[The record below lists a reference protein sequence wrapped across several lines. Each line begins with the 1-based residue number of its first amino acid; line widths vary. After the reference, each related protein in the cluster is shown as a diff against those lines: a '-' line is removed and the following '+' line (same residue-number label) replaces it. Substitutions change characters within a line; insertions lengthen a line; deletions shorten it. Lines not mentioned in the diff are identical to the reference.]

1 MIQLRSYIVIFMLLL
16 SVAAPAT
23 AEIFKWTDEQGKVHF
38 TDSPPKDQRVEQV
51 EVKVN
56 TYTAVEITPV
66 VERLG
71 RKDKVVMYSAAWCGI
86 CKKAKRYFQKKN
98 ISYIA
103 YDIEKSRSGK
113 RGYKL
118 LKGKGVPIIIVGDK
132 RMNGF
137 NVTKFEKFYAQQM
150 EKNTPAMNPAEGV

>member
-1 MIQLRSYIVIFMLLL
+1 MIKRRSYIMIIMLSLW
-16 SVAAPAT
+16 VATPAI
-23 AEIFKWTDEQGKVHF
+23 AEIFKWTDSKGKVHF
-38 TDSPPKDQRVEQV
+38 TDSPPKDQQVEQV

-56 TYTAVEITPV
+56 SYTAVEITPL

-86 CKKAKRYFQKKN
+86 CKKAKQYFQQKS
-98 ISYIA
+98 IPYIV

-118 LKGKGVPIIIVGDK
+118 LKGKGVPIIIVDDK

-137 NVTKFEKFYAQQM
+137 NVKKFEKLYAQQM
-150 EKNTPAMNPAEGV
+150 KKNTPTTNPAEGV

>member
-1 MIQLRSYIVIFMLLL
+1 MIKLKSYIMIIMLLL
-16 SVAAPAT
+16 SVATPAI
-23 AEIFKWTDEQGKVHF
+23 AEIFKWTDKQGKVHF

-56 TYTAVEITPV
+56 TYTAVVITPA

-86 CKKAKRYFQKKN
+86 CKKAKKYFQQKN
-98 ISYIA
+98 IPYIT
-103 YDIEKSRSGK
+103 YDIDKSRSGK

-118 LKGKGVPIIIVGDK
+118 LKGKGVPIIIVDDK

-137 NVTKFEKFYAQQM
+137 NVTKFEKLYAQQM
-150 EKNTPAMNPAEGV
+150 KKNMPTINPGEGV